1 MSTSRTP
8 MGDLVIAAVIIGAS
22 IIIAVAINIY
32 FSPFH
37 TCVRA
42 CGGCDD
48 QGRSQPS
55 GSHMRDQNGEVRH
68 SR

>member
-37 TCVRA
+37 TCKRGLEAQNPGSKNAGVACAVRT
-42 CGGCDD
+42 
-48 QGRSQPS
+48 R
-55 GSHMRDQNGEVRH
+55 
-68 SR
+68 

>member
-42 CGGCDD
+42 VDATTKAEASQAAVICATKM
-48 QGRSQPS
+48 GR
-55 GSHMRDQNGEVRH
+55 
-68 SR
+68 

>member
-42 CGGCDD
+42 VDTTTKQKPESYARPKWGG
-48 QGRSQPS
+48 
-55 GSHMRDQNGEVRH
+55 ETY